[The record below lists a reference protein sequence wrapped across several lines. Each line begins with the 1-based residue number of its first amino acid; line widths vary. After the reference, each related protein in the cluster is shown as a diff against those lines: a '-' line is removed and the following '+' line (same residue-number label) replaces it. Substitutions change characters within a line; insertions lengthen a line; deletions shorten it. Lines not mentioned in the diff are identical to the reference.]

1 MTMRK
6 VFSSNVLSETILVRD
21 ALRQRGIG
29 VSIQNE
35 NSGYS
40 AVPEFRPPAELWVSE
55 DRDYDLARQVVADAL
70 ATIDN
75 KTTAPPW
82 ICSHCK
88 EQNPAS
94 FEVCWN
100 CGRSGE

>member
-1 MTMRK
+1 MRK
-6 VFSSNVLSETILVRD
+6 VFSSNILSETILVRD
-21 ALRQRGIG
+21 ALHRRGID

-55 DRDYDLARQVVADAL
+55 DRDYDLARRIVTEAL
-70 ATIDN
+70 ATLDS

-82 ICSHCK
+82 TCNHCR